1 MKRYTPLFFL
11 LLILFI
17 MSGCASPE
25 PIDPCLEGKTY
36 GFLWGILHGLIAP
49 IALIVSFFDSDTV
62 MFAQNNTGSWYGL
75 GFLIGSGGWGIL
87 ASKSKKDK

>member
-1 MKRYTPLFFL
+1 MKRATYLLPAL
-11 LLILFI
+11 LLLVL
-17 MSGCASPE
+17 MASCASVE

-49 IALIVSFFDSDTV
+49 IALIVSFFDKDTV
-62 MFAQNNTGSWYGL
+62 MFAQNNTGAWYGL

-87 ASKSKKDK
+87 ASKSKKDN